1 MTPVQPTDPAL
12 RHDAAAAVLAS
23 PLAIDGHA
31 GFAAAVH
38 ATLAA
43 AFAREAR
50 VLLWVDE
57 DFGSWPLDDAALLD
71 ALGSWLRRPLRQL
84 RLLAR
89 DYDALARAH
98 PRFARWR
105 ADWTHAI
112 DARRP
117 DPAMRAPLPTLVL
130 DDGPVLL
137 RLAQR
142 DPHVAWRRAMHRP
155 RGRRGTIS
163 ARCGSSPSRRGRCG
177 RSDSEAARRWTP
189 RRPPPPVGPGRSGA
203 AVQRGPGPPTGR
215 PDAVT
220 LSSSHHVDAGLPGF
234 DIESSCER
242 LARDR
247 TCFTE
252 YF

>member
-1 MTPVQPTDPAL
+1 MRPTQCAAIARRGAPKARSAAMTPVQPTDPAL

-57 DFGSWPLDDAALLD
+57 DFGSWPLDDAALLG

-89 DYDALARAH
+89 DYDALARSH

-142 DPHVAWRRAMHRP
+142 DPP
-155 RGRRGTIS
+155 RGL
-163 ARCGSSPSRRGRCG
+163 AA
-177 RSDSEAARRWTP
+177 SDAQTAW
-189 RRPPPPVGPGRSGA
+189 
-203 AVQRGPGPPTGR
+203 Q
-215 PDAVT
+215 
-220 LSSSHHVDAGLPGF
+220 
-234 DIESSCER
+234 
-242 LARDR
+242 ARDDIGPVWELAEPAWPLR
-247 TCFTE
+247 PLGL
-252 YF
+252 